1 MQNGTKKMMHLTL
14 FLTLSIVL
22 HAFDPGLNFLGA
34 KLGIANIVG
43 VLVLKWYG
51 PKAMISNNLLRVLL
65 VSIMRGTL
73 LSIPFYTSL
82 AGVTLSTI
90 VVIFVNLMFK
100 PSVLMLSVVSS
111 IFHPLGQIIVISRIY
126 SLNQV
131 FILLPPL
138 LILSVI
144 TGVLTGVLSTKTLD
158 RLNRNQVIE

>member
-1 MQNGTKKMMHLTL
+1 MQNGTRRMMHLTL

-22 HAFDPGLNFLGA
+22 HAFDPGLNVLGA

-43 VLVLKWYG
+43 VIVLKWYG

-65 VSIMRGTL
+65 VSIMRGTI

-82 AGVTLSTI
+82 AGVALSTVI
-90 VVIFVNLMFK
+90 VIILNALFN
-100 PSVLMLSVVSS
+100 PSVLMLSVISS
-111 IFHPLGQIIVISRIY
+111 IFHPLGQVIVISRIY

-144 TGVLTGVLSTKTLD
+144 TGVVTGVISTKTLD
-158 RLNRNQVIE
+158 RLNRT

>member
-1 MQNGTKKMMHLTL
+1 MHNNTRKMMHLTL

-34 KLGIANIVG
+34 KLGISNIVG
-43 VLVLKWYG
+43 VIVLKWYG

-65 VSIMRGTL
+65 VSIMRGSL

-82 AGVTLSTI
+82 AGVALSTL
-90 VVIFVNLMFK
+90 VVIIINLLLK

-111 IFHPLGQIIVISRIY
+111 IFHPLGQIFVISRIY
-126 SLNQV
+126 NLNQV
-131 FILLPPL
+131 YVLLPPL

-144 TGVLTGVLSTKTLD
+144 TGVLTGIISTKTLD
-158 RLNRNQVIE
+158 RLNRNNNY

>member
-1 MQNGTKKMMHLTL
+1 MANGTRKMMHLTL

-22 HAFDPGLNFLGA
+22 HAFDPGLNVLGA

-43 VLVLKWYG
+43 IVVLKWYG

-65 VSIMRGTL
+65 VSIMRATL

-82 AGVTLSTI
+82 SGVGLSSL
-90 VVIFVNLMFK
+90 VVIILYKLFN

-111 IFHPLGQIIVISRIY
+111 IFHPIGQIIVISRIY

-131 FILLPPL
+131 FILLPLL
-138 LILSVI
+138 LILSVT
-144 TGVLTGVLSTKTLD
+144 TGVLTGIISTKTLD
-158 RLNRNQVIE
+158 RLNRNNFK

>member
-1 MQNGTKKMMHLTL
+1 MQNGTRRMMHLTL

-22 HAFDPGLNFLGA
+22 HAFDPGLNVLGA

-43 VLVLKWYG
+43 VIVLKWYG
-51 PKAMISNNLLRVLL
+51 PKAMIGNNLMRVLL

-90 VVIFVNLMFK
+90 VVIIVNYIFN
-100 PSVLMLSVVSS
+100 PSVLMLSVVSA

-131 FILLPPL
+131 FILLPL
-138 LILSVI
+138 LLLLSVM
-144 TGVLTGVLSTKTLD
+144 TGIVTGIISTKTLD
-158 RLNRNQVIE
+158 RLQRN